1 MGTIRDLLSLHNCYQ
16 ISQIVKHPS
25 ARLLLL
31 RGRAGNNVEGRK
43 EMTFPLLR
51 CLQRPRGVAP
61 RHARECCPQRP
72 GRLRHA
78 PCTRYLASCF
88 VPFCSREPC
97 TRTVLQNDQE
107 YKKFRKFG
115 NIVDS
120 TAKSIIKISVLG
132 IVNSRPISRLFNP
145 PYCRPQ
151 RP

>member
-1 MGTIRDLLSLHNCYQ
+1 MPENAVRSDQVDYVTRL
-16 ISQIVKHPS
+16 
-25 ARLLLL
+25 AR
-31 RGRAGNNVEGRK
+31 
-43 EMTFPLLR
+43 
-51 CLQRPRGVAP
+51 VAVP
-61 RHARECCPQRP
+61 
-72 GRLRHA
+72 
-78 PCTRYLASCF
+78 LASCF